1 MSSGNNY
8 GLLNS
13 DDNDNDNDVTYHYE
27 SSSDDTDDTSNKMK
41 KRKYRYEYFVG
52 PVAYAENDTIDGV
65 SEILFLNYILAGTNK
80 HDGIQQYVEFLK
92 HYLSPGVLNLCH
104 NLDRI
109 CRKSY
114 LECRQLIKKWNKDN
128 DNPTDDENLVIEAYD
143 ESITQK
149 ILKLNN
155 NIPDQITKTKTQN
168 FCQNE
173 YNVTGFCSRQS
184 CPLANSQYAT
194 VREINGTIY
203 LYTKI
208 AERAHTPAKIW
219 QKTKLLKNYKK
230 ALEQNFLY
238 R

>member
-1 MSSGNNY
+1 MS
-8 GLLNS
+8 
-13 DDNDNDNDVTYHYE
+13 
-27 SSSDDTDDTSNKMK
+27 
-41 KRKYRYEYFVG
+41 
-52 PVAYAENDTIDGV
+52 
-65 SEILFLNYILAGTNK
+65 
-80 HDGIQQYVEFLK
+80 
-92 HYLSPGVLNLCH
+92 
-104 NLDRI
+104 
-109 CRKSY
+109 
-114 LECRQLIKKWNKDN
+114 
-128 DNPTDDENLVIEAYD
+128 DEVIW
-143 ESITQK
+143 
-149 ILKLNN
+149 
-155 NIPDQITKTKTQN
+155 QN

>member
-41 KRKYRYEYFVG
+41 KRKYRYEYFV
-52 PVAYAENDTIDGV
+52 VAYAENDTIDGV

-143 ESITQK
+143 ECNQCSVYAMDLKYDASIEALTVVK
-149 ILKLNN
+149 YIVIKSANIILNN
-155 NIPDQITKTKTQN
+155 LRNPT
-168 FCQNE
+168 
-173 YNVTGFCSRQS
+173 
-184 CPLANSQYAT
+184 
-194 VREINGTIY
+194 NGIS
-203 LYTKI
+203 I
-208 AERAHTPAKIW
+208 
-219 QKTKLLKNYKK
+219 
-230 ALEQNFLY
+230 
-238 R
+238 

>member
-1 MSSGNNY
+1 MGKLWEVALPTAFLSSHIPN
-8 GLLNS
+8 
-13 DDNDNDNDVTYHYE
+13 
-27 SSSDDTDDTSNKMK
+27 
-41 KRKYRYEYFVG
+41 
-52 PVAYAENDTIDGV
+52 
-65 SEILFLNYILAGTNK
+65 
-80 HDGIQQYVEFLK
+80 
-92 HYLSPGVLNLCH
+92 
-104 NLDRI
+104 
-109 CRKSY
+109 
-114 LECRQLIKKWNKDN
+114 
-128 DNPTDDENLVIEAYD
+128 
-143 ESITQK
+143 TQK
-149 ILKLNN
+149 FCDANFCKILDQ
-155 NIPDQITKTKTQN
+155 NIPSYFLTCEAFVLPFRTKTQN

>member
-143 ESITQK
+143 EWRQPGFSVYSLFK
-149 ILKLNN
+149 N
-155 NIPDQITKTKTQN
+155 TKRHLLVIEIKSK
-168 FCQNE
+168 NE
-173 YNVTGFCSRQS
+173 DCNSDLVK
-184 CPLANSQYAT
+184 LAN
-194 VREINGTIY
+194 EMKDIIDKCIDDNINDEELVI
-203 LYTKI
+203 LVFI
-208 AERAHTPAKIW
+208 
-219 QKTKLLKNYKK
+219 
-230 ALEQNFLY
+230 
-238 R
+238 